1 MTKGS
6 KMPLGAAQRLAALA
20 LFGAVA
26 VIPQVAVSDG
36 GAEHQTWVRPVEL
49 GVSGSS
55 IEHVVDGQRLFCYTG
70 TLGALVTD
78 GPNDYFLSNNHVL
91 AKENEP
97 NYDDT
102 VLPADGYDIIQPGLL
117 DEGPCSLS
125 SGDSANVVAQL
136 SHYVPLGFGKRNSAP
151 TATADVAIAEVTTND
166 VVADGAIRD
175 IGPLTGD
182 SVTATPTMLVQKSG
196 RTTGHTLGEVVA
208 NNVSLN
214 VQYQSGYV
222 HYDNQIEIVGVCGTD
237 FSAGGDS
244 GSLIVN
250 LVDGNLRS
258 AVGLLFAGGG
268 SSTFANPIDTALAA
282 LSSEGGAPTVTLV
295 IGGAGTVNDV
305 TANAAGLTC
314 SPPDD
319 DGGSGKGGGPGNGGG
334 PGGGRPGGAGSFA
347 GGVDPLGLEIA
358 AEVAA
363 DHSAELFAIP
373 GVVGHG
379 TGVDANGDPVIRV
392 YVESARREAGNPIPR
407 DLEGYAVQIVVT
419 GPIQAY

>member
-1 MTKGS
+1 
-6 KMPLGAAQRLAALA
+6 
-20 LFGAVA
+20 
-26 VIPQVAVSDG
+26 
-36 GAEHQTWVRPVEL
+36 
-49 GVSGSS
+49 
-55 IEHVVDGQRLFCYTG
+55 
-70 TLGALVTD
+70 VTD
-78 GPNDYFLSNNHVL
+78 NFKNYFLSNNHVL

-97 NYDDT
+97 DSA
-102 VLPADGYDIIQPGLL
+102 LLAPDGYNIIQPGLL
-117 DEGPCSLS
+117 DEGPCSVS

-175 IGPLTGD
+175 IGPLTGN
-182 SVTATPTMLVQKSG
+182 SISATPTMLVQKSG

-208 NNVSLN
+208 TNVSLN

-250 LVDGNLRS
+250 LDDGNLRL

-282 LSSEGGAPTVTLV
+282 LSSEGGAPSVSLV
-295 IGGAGTVNDV
+295 IGGAGMVNDV
-305 TANAAGLTC
+305 TANAASLTC

-319 DGGSGKGGGPGNGGG
+319 GGGSGNGRGPGNGGG

-358 AEVAA
+358 ADVAA

-392 YVESARREAGNPIPR
+392 YVESAHRVADNPIPR